1 MDKAAEAVRAAIM
14 NGIDLIREGAGV
26 DVTAVT
32 FITQICATIVLF
44 LFVRFFFWNKV
55 TGILE
60 KREELVMESLK
71 KREEAVAE
79 VASVQEKSAQIIEE
93 AKNDAASIKQQAI
106 LEANSNRDT
115 IIGKAKSDAAQL
127 EKETTEKL
135 EEERNAMQEDIK
147 QEIIEVAYQLAE
159 KIVEA
164 NIDKT
169 KNEEL
174 VKQFFEEQADGKRS

>member
-44 LFVRFFFWNKV
+44 LFVRFFMWDKV
-55 TGILE
+55 TNILN
-60 KREELVMESLK
+60 KRQELVMESLNK
-71 KREEAVAE
+71 KEEAENRLAKINE
-79 VASVQEKSAQIIEE
+79 ESQHLLDDAKTSATQIKKE
-93 AKNDAASIKQQAI
+93 ATSDALAQFDAI
-106 LEANSNRDT
+106 LE
-115 IIGKAKSDAAQL
+115 KAKADSDSLINEAHQKIEA
-127 EKETTEKL
+127 
-135 EEERNAMQEDIK
+135 ERDAMQDDIK
-147 QEIIEVAYQLAE
+147 QEIIDVAYLLAE
-159 KIVEA
+159 KIMEA
-164 NIDKT
+164 NLDQA